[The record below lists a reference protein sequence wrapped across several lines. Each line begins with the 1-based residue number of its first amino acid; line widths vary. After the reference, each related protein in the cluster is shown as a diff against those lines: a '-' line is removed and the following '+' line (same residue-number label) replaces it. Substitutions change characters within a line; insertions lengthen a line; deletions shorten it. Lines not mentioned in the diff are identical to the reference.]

1 MNGVLFLFLF
11 QRDADENDTVYFKDG
26 KRKIGEER
34 EEGKQRGRERER
46 DQTLSLLINSNL
58 SNHEHKVCEI
68 LGKATSCYVVPPA
81 CPCM

>member
-46 DQTLSLLINSNL
+46 SDLEFTDQQ
-58 SNHEHKVCEI
+58 
-68 LGKATSCYVVPPA
+68 
-81 CPCM
+81 